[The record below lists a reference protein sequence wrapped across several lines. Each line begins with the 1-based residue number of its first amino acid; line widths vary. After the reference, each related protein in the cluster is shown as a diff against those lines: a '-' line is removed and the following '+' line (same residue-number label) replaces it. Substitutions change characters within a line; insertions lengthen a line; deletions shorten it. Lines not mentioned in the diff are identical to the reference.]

1 MTISID
7 TTVNGVQ
14 AGETNMEELKFEWQR
29 VAAQLQETI
38 GDAAFQSWI
47 KPISVR
53 GLRDGMVRVSV
64 PTRFMRDWVVAH
76 YSDRITELWKN
87 ENDTVQSVDI
97 SIFTDRA
104 QKTAKSL
111 EASAPVVQKIP
122 KTITPSAWIDDLRL
136 TNLLSVSQTNLPM
149 PPPVGLRKRPLQTP
163 LTRYFYM
170 AVLALVKHI

>member
-7 TTVNGVQ
+7 ATVNGAQ
-14 AGETNMEELKFEWQR
+14 TNGTNMDELKSEWQR

-38 GDAAFQSWI
+38 GEAAFQSWI

-53 GLRDGMVRVSV
+53 GLRGGMVRVSV

-104 QKTAKSL
+104 QKAAKAP
-111 EASAPVVQKIP
+111 EASAPVAQKTSNI
-122 KTITPSAWIDDLRL
+122 ITPSGSA
-136 TNLLSVSQTNLPM
+136 SQSAEISASLDRRFTFDKF
-149 PPPVGLRKRPLQTP
+149 V
-163 LTRYFYM
+163 Y
-170 AVLALVKHI
+170 V

>member
-1 MTISID
+1 
-7 TTVNGVQ
+7 
-14 AGETNMEELKFEWQR
+14 MEELKSEWQR

-38 GDAAFQSWI
+38 GEAAFQSWI

-104 QKTAKSL
+104 QKAAKSP
-111 EASAPVVQKIP
+111 EALSASRSKDPQK
-122 KTITPSAWIDDLRL
+122 L
-136 TNLLSVSQTNLPM
+136 
-149 PPPVGLRKRPLQTP
+149 
-163 LTRYFYM
+163 
-170 AVLALVKHI
+170 